1 MPEQSRFEA
10 PAPIPKPKPTPI
22 TALPQPPA
30 WAVEAPPTHDPNLFE
45 SQLESVQLPAPIE
58 AGFGKVSTT
67 RDELA
72 IAAVQEDVFGT
83 VRKYGAVAHT
93 RAKYEATGFDQ
104 PTGSRVQRSAVLV
117 RGAGFAT
124 TRTERGVQQSILV
137 EATDFG
143 AIKRQTA
150 RTVDPDKA
158 ATREIVDQRVRVLW
172 KPSPRYSAEALAQ
185 RIEGEVV
192 LLVRFLAGG
201 TVETLQIV
209 SGLGYGLD
217 RHALEAAEAIRFEPA
232 TRSGQPIDYIAQVR
246 IRFELA
252 Y

>member
-1 MPEQSRFEA
+1 M
-10 PAPIPKPKPTPI
+10 
-22 TALPQPPA
+22 
-30 WAVEAPPTHDPNLFE
+30 
-45 SQLESVQLPAPIE
+45 
-58 AGFGKVSTT
+58 STT

-72 IAAVQEDVFGT
+72 IAMVQEGVFGA
-83 VRKYGAVAHT
+83 VRKYGGVGHT
-93 RAKYEATGFDQ
+93 RAQYETTGFDQ
-104 PTGSRVQRSAVLV
+104 LTVSGVPRSAMLV

-124 TRTERGVQQSILV
+124 TRTERGLPQSIVV

-143 AIKRQTA
+143 VIERQTA
-150 RTVDPDKA
+150 RTVDPDNA
-158 ATREIVDQRVRVLW
+158 ATRDIVDQQVRVLW
-172 KPSPRYSAEALAQ
+172 KPSPRYSDEALAE

-192 LLVRFLAGG
+192 LLVRFLADG
-201 TVETLQIV
+201 TVETLQLV

-232 TRSGQPIDYIAQVR
+232 TRSGQPIDYVAQVR